1 LPWSSD
7 NRPIIVPPSTESLG
21 KRNHDLRNRST
32 GVYQQYP
39 SALSSVETNTPAQVL
54 LLQEFAFLTGD
65 RKGPVIPADAPIG
78 LFARRILVAHTGL
91 GVNGCRSRTEAQQES
106 YEPNKT

>member
-39 SALSSVETNTPAQVL
+39 PNHDNVRNRESRPELALNRVLQQPPPFADMNLSRGPGSLCSETVLQGTAARAIIPVALPTP
-54 LLQEFAFLTGD
+54 
-65 RKGPVIPADAPIG
+65 
-78 LFARRILVAHTGL
+78 
-91 GVNGCRSRTEAQQES
+91 
-106 YEPNKT
+106 

>member
-32 GVYQQYP
+32 GVYQQYLLGSDIDRLFGLAIDLGYAVHLP
-39 SALSSVETNTPAQVL
+39 HPEGGRPEPLTDENRPDSRYVYNVVLARPEAL
-54 LLQEFAFLTGD
+54 
-65 RKGPVIPADAPIG
+65 DA
-78 LFARRILVAHTGL
+78 VWD
-91 GVNGCRSRTEAQQES
+91 
-106 YEPNKT
+106 

>member
-39 SALSSVETNTPAQVL
+39 PRTLFSAP
-54 LLQEFAFLTGD
+54 FH
-65 RKGPVIPADAPIG
+65 
-78 LFARRILVAHTGL
+78 AH
-91 GVNGCRSRTEAQQES
+91 S
-106 YEPNKT
+106 

>member
-39 SALSSVETNTPAQVL
+39 
-54 LLQEFAFLTGD
+54 
-65 RKGPVIPADAPIG
+65 PI
-78 LFARRILVAHTGL
+78 
-91 GVNGCRSRTEAQQES
+91 
-106 YEPNKT
+106 